1 VGIEMGCESN
11 LCNNN
16 DDGGG
21 WQAKKKMMKLVQ

>member
-1 VGIEMGCESN
+1 MGIEMGCESN